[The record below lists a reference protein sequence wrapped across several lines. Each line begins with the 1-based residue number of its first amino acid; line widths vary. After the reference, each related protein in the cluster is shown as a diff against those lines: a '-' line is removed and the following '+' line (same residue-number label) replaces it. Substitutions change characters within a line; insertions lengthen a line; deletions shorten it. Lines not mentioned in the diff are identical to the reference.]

1 MLFLLLA
8 ILLNAYLSVSF
19 KVFPRWKIDTLQAIV
34 FNYCTCVVTGSV
46 FLGYFPIGA
55 ESVQQGWFPWALLM
69 GSLFVSI
76 FNLMGYVTIKESVA
90 ISTIANKL
98 SLVIP
103 VLFAVWLYGEPLNAL
118 KIAGILLAVP
128 AVWLSVRSQ
137 RGLPA
142 RAGYFWPLLLFFGSG
157 FLDTLV
163 NFVTQKYFAAG
174 ATELQ
179 SGQAAYLVHSFAAAA
194 TIGLLLLTVL
204 WGTGKKQF
212 AWRHVL
218 AGIIIGIPNYFSIYY
233 LIRLLNSGFMDT
245 SAAIPVV
252 NIGIVLTASVA
263 AIIFFGE
270 STSKQ
275 RLAGIALSIIA
286 ILMIAFSGLSR

>member
-19 KVFPRWKIDTLQAIV
+19 KVFPRFKIDTLQAIV
-34 FNYCTCVVTGSV
+34 FNYWTCVLTGSV
-46 FLGYFPIGA
+46 FLGYFPISGA
-55 ESVQQGWFPWALLM
+55 SMQEGWFPWAIVM
-69 GSLFVSI
+69 GCLFVSI
-76 FNLMGYVTIKESVA
+76 FNLMGYVTIRESVA

-103 VLFAVWLYGEPLNAL
+103 VLFAVWLYNEPLTGL
-118 KIAGILLAVP
+118 KIAGIILAIP
-128 AVWLSVRSQ
+128 AVWLSVRS
-137 RGLPA
+137 RKGVPSK
-142 RAGYFWPLLLFFGSG
+142 AGYFWPLLLFFGSG

-163 NFVTQKYFAAG
+163 NFVTQKYFADG
-174 ATELQ
+174 ATQFQ

-194 TIGLLLLTVL
+194 SIGLLLLLYL
-204 WGTGKKQF
+204 WSTGKRQF

-252 NIGIVLTASVA
+252 NIGIVLTASVV
-263 AIIFFGE
+263 AILFFNE

-275 RLAGIALSIIA
+275 RLAGILLSIIA
-286 ILMIAFSGLSR
+286 ILMSAFSG

>member
-19 KVFPRWKIDTLQAIV
+19 KVFPRFKIDTLQAIV
-34 FNYCTCVVTGSV
+34 FNYWTCVLTGSV
-46 FLGYFPIGA
+46 FLGYFPISGA
-55 ESVQQGWFPWALLM
+55 SMGEGWFPWAIVM
-69 GSLFVSI
+69 GCLFVSI

-103 VLFAVWLYGEPLNAL
+103 VLFAVWLYNEPLTWL
-118 KIAGILLAVP
+118 KIAGIILAIP
-128 AVWLSVRSQ
+128 AVWLSVRS
-137 RGLPA
+137 RKGIPSK
-142 RAGYFWPLLLFFGSG
+142 AGYFWPLLLFFGSG

-163 NFVTQKYFAAG
+163 NFVTQKYFASGDNA
-174 ATELQ
+174 LQ

-194 TIGLLLLTVL
+194 TIGLLLLLYL
-204 WGTGKKQF
+204 WSTGRRQF
-212 AWRHVL
+212 AWRNVL

-263 AIIFFGE
+263 AILFFKE
-270 STSKQ
+270 STSRQ
-275 RLAGIALSIIA
+275 RLTGILLSIIA
-286 ILMIAFSGLSR
+286 ILMIAFSG

>member
-1 MLFLLLA
+1 MLFLLLT

-19 KVFPRWKIDTLQAIV
+19 KVFPRFKIDTLQAIV
-34 FNYCTCVVTGSV
+34 FNYCTCVLTGSV

-103 VLFAVWLYGEPLNAL
+103 VLFAVWLYGEPLTPL
-118 KIAGILLAVP
+118 KISGIILAIP
-128 AVWLSVRSQ
+128 AVWLSVRS
-137 RGLPA
+137 RGGM
-142 RAGYFWPLLLFFGSG
+142 RSKAGFFWPLLLFFGSG

-163 NFVTQKYFAAG
+163 NFVTQKYFAEG
-174 ATELQ
+174 AQQFQ
-179 SGQAAYLVHSFAAAA
+179 SAQAAYLVHSFAAAA
-194 TIGLLLLTVL
+194 SIGLLLLAYL
-204 WGTGKKQF
+204 WATGKKTF
-212 AWRHVL
+212 SWRNVW

-233 LIRLLNSGFMDT
+233 LIRLLNSGFMAT
-245 SAAIPVV
+245 SSAIPVV

-263 AIIFFGE
+263 AILLFRE
-270 STSKQ
+270 STSRQ
-275 RLAGIALSIIA
+275 RLAGIALSVIS
-286 ILMIAFSGLSR
+286 ILLIAFS